1 MIIFEKFKNEIS
13 SKYTPKRTK
22 VHHLKKF
29 LRGGGGGACSRAL
42 LSTRMTSRHANFQI

>member
-29 LRGGGGGACSRAL
+29 LQGGGGGMLPSPPING
-42 LSTRMTSRHANFQI
+42 MTSRHANFQI